1 MGLFD
6 KNLHDIKEN
15 LLHNNIMQDP
25 GPIYPT
31 DPSKTLGEIIDNIA
45 GTGQKIKN
53 TCRKIKSL
61 FHNENDKELRQ
72 CDIIGITKIVSFLM
86 IITVF
91 MLTKILLYTFHQKTQ
106 I

>member
-15 LLHNNIMQDP
+15 LLHDNIMQDP

-45 GTGQKIKN
+45 RTGQKNQKHLQKN
-53 TCRKIKSL
+53 KIS
-61 FHNENDKELRQ
+61 
-72 CDIIGITKIVSFLM
+72 IS
-86 IITVF
+86 
-91 MLTKILLYTFHQKTQ
+91 
-106 I
+106 